1 MGQASWSIQ
10 FRTVRSAASYLG
22 RVNSGHLWHF
32 IFQNSQTYYNDYLKN
47 GCSLSIVLKNSKYA
61 ESTSLRNRDRFIQIN
76 SSLN

>member
-22 RVNSGHLWHF
+22 RVKWHF